1 MWNECFFFFS
11 TEQIASLKERVS
23 DSYYSFSRCCFPYA
37 YEFFFIKLTFFIDT
51 RLKASFSYLVSL
63 CGQGFYYCKIYE
75 IFLVLIRFSNLSKCY
90 IAQVAL
96 IILCKY

>member
-1 MWNECFFFFS
+1 MIVIIRSVDAVFRMHMS
-11 TEQIASLKERVS
+11 
-23 DSYYSFSRCCFPYA
+23 
-37 YEFFFIKLTFFIDT
+37 FFFIKLTFFIDT

>member
-1 MWNECFFFFS
+1 MIVIIRSVDAVFRMHMSFF
-11 TEQIASLKERVS
+11 L
-23 DSYYSFSRCCFPYA
+23 
-37 YEFFFIKLTFFIDT
+37 IKLTFFIDT